1 MKRDLLE
8 EAVADAKL
16 LKETAFENA
25 KNVLVEAMTPKIKEF
40 VESQLGECGPGMMG
54 AQLTG
59 ADEALNMYE
68 KHDDEAEDMDMLKKL
83 GIFGQDTGAKVEV
96 KDELENQQ
104 DQESEEEDEEETEDE
119 EESDEDEDVEEN
131 KMKDDSMNMGVHEE
145 KEEKESDEES
155 VDEVVEITNEDLRTA
170 LSEAL
175 GALKVEATVTKS
187 FGKGETAD
195 AGGLLDKKS
204 GTKPWNEEEPPAAK
218 DLTVKEAKKYLVAYA
233 TKNEQLKQENN
244 KLKEAYM
251 TMKQSLQEVTLLNT
265 KLLYTQ
271 KLLSIAELNNK
282 QRKGIIEAVDAA
294 NTVREVEFVYKSL
307 NESFKLAGVL
317 VSETRTGSAKP
328 SRTST
333 PSSTVLKE
341 SMTRG
346 NSEEG
351 GKNDDMLRIQKLAGI
366 LG

>member
-54 AQLTG
+54 AQLNG

-68 KHDDEAEDMDMLKKL
+68 KHDDESEDMEMLKKL

-96 KDELENQQ
+96 KDEFENQ
-104 DQESEEEDEEETEDE
+104 ESDEEEEEETEDE
-119 EESDEDEDVEEN
+119 EESDEDEDVEES

-145 KEEKESDEES
+145 KEEKEKDEES

-175 GALKVEATVTKS
+175 GSLKVEATVTKS

-204 GTKPWNEEEPPAAK
+204 GAKPWNEEEPPAAK
-218 DLTVKEAKKYLVAYA
+218 DLTVKEAKKFLAAYA
-233 TKNEQLKQENN
+233 SKNEQLKQENN

-317 VSETRTGSAKP
+317 VAETRTGSAKP

-346 NSEEG
+346 NSEED
-351 GKNDDMLRIQKLAGI
+351 GKTDEMRRAQRLAGI